1 MASDKDSLTKAYM
14 ERPDVFADAFNFLLY
29 DGEQVI
35 KPEELREMDTTAVA
49 LPFGSDGKQ
58 ASVQKVRDVLKQW
71 VLKRDNDAAYLLLGV
86 ENQSDIHYAMPVR
99 NLLYDALQYTAQ
111 VDNIAKSHKKSR
123 HNEKATSGEYLS
135 GFHKSDK
142 LIPVI
147 TLVIY
152 FGADHWDGPTS
163 LHEMLSVKNSS
174 ILKYVADY
182 RINLLT
188 PYALTNENAQKLCT
202 DLKEVMLFVKYSR
215 DKDKLRE
222 VIENDKKFRSIAR
235 DTARMIEAVTGT
247 DIKAKESGGN
257 VDMCKA
263 IQDIRQEGY
272 EQGIEQGIERGIE
285 QGIERGIEQGIERG
299 IEQGIEQGVEQGVER
314 TIVVMINIFRSM
326 GISDDEIISKIVEN
340 STISVEDAER
350 YVRGS

>member
-1 MASDKDSLTKAYM
+1 M
-14 ERPDVFADAFNFLLY
+14 
-29 DGEQVI
+29 
-35 KPEELREMDTTAVA
+35 
-49 LPFGSDGKQ
+49 
-58 ASVQKVRDVLKQW
+58 
-71 VLKRDNDAAYLLLGV
+71 
-86 ENQSDIHYAMPVR
+86 
-99 NLLYDALQYTAQ
+99 
-111 VDNIAKSHKKSR
+111 
-123 HNEKATSGEYLS
+123 
-135 GFHKSDK
+135 
-142 LIPVI
+142 I

-299 IEQGIEQGVEQGVER
+299 IEQGIERGIEQGIEQGVEQGVER

-340 STISVEDAER
+340 STISAEDAER